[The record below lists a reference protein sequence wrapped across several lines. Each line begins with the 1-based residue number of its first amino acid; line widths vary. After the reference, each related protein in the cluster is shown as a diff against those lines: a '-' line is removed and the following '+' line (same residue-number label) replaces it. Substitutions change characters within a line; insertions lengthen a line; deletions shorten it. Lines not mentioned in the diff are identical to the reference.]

1 MGLRESSAYPRS
13 EILDHT
19 QCAYI
24 GLARGR
30 CAPPSNPRRR
40 TALSCRRAG
49 GSAPRHPLPVCADR
63 RARPQSGRTRC
74 FRPTVAR
81 SSRWLARS
89 PSCRRYHC
97 SAQRCRRAATPA
109 SGARYSALPTID
121 QPVTEG
127 SLTKAA
133 LVEEVAHVAGL
144 TKKRTEV
151 IVETMFRSIAEAAAP
166 RGEGRTP
173 AASAVSV
180 SGAVGRTEAATPG
193 PATGWTCRRS
203 ASLRTLTEITLPQY
217 PQN

>member
-1 MGLRESSAYPRS
+1 MKEWDVVCYEVRKMISLLLKGNPNVLSLLWIDDKHIIFENSLGKLLRSHKRIFVSKKVYHSFRQELSYPMCVHWAGEGALRS
-13 EILDHT
+13 PFE
-19 QCAYI
+19 
-24 GLARGR
+24 
-30 CAPPSNPRRR
+30 PP
-40 TALSCRRAG
+40 A
-49 GSAPRHPLPVCADR
+49 
-63 RARPQSGRTRC
+63 
-74 FRPTVAR
+74 
-81 SSRWLARS
+81 ARS
-89 PSCRRYHC
+89 PSCRCYHC

-173 AASAVSV
+173 RLRQFPSPAPWAAQRPQPQDRRPGGRAV
-180 SGAVGRTEAATPG
+180 EA
-193 PATGWTCRRS
+193 RR
-203 ASLRTLTEITLPQY
+203 LGL
-217 PQN
+217 